1 MEIPAQ
7 REGAPTGEP
16 SAIREDSFSTFNED
30 DVTRL
35 SELLAAPT
43 EDRKRQ
49 HNEDLT
55 NEVDKIS
62 DDRFNKAEGNLIFS
76 KIPKKN

>member
-1 MEIPAQ
+1 MEIPPH
-7 REGAPTGEP
+7 REGVPTGEP
-16 SAIREDSFSTFNED
+16 SAIREESSSTINED
-30 DVTRL
+30 DANL
-35 SELLAAPT
+35 ILELIVVPT

-62 DDRFNKAEGNLIFS
+62 DDRFNKAEGSPIFS
-76 KIPKKN
+76 KISKKN